1 MLDFWD
7 SDLGGHLVSISEEDL
22 WYIPSLKY
30 LQSQIRDIVQ
40 GSDVQDIHSW
50 FVVKIHLDG
59 VWRTRNVGNVHKICF
74 ADRKPTSFWLL
85 GLWGEFSAQN

>member
-1 MLDFWD
+1 M
-7 SDLGGHLVSISEEDL
+7 S
-22 WYIPSLKY
+22 PSLKY

-59 VWRTRNVGNVHKICF
+59 GRRTRYLGNIRKICF
-74 ADRKPTSFWLL
+74 ADRKPTSSWLL
-85 GLWGEFSAQN
+85 GLGGEFSAQN